1 MTIKAIHYETDR
13 PVRIEITGSYI
24 TGISELTPDRENR
37 GDLYVAPGLIDNQIN
52 GYGGVDFS
60 GNDLISERVKQA
72 AEAIISDGVTTFMP
86 TLITNSHENL
96 IRNFKILAESLRDP
110 FLKDTIPG
118 FHLEGPYISTEE
130 GFYGCHPVKYIRK
143 PSWDE
148 FAEYQEAAEGNIIQV
163 TISPETEGALEFIR
177 RCAEN
182 DITVALG
189 HTNAPSGIIDL
200 AAGIGARLS
209 THLGNGCAN
218 MIHRHNNPIW
228 SQLANDRLTPTLIAD
243 GHHLLPEE
251 IRVFHK
257 VKGSDNIVL
266 TSDVT
271 HLAGMNPGNYFYFGS
286 EVVLTAD
293 GLIKNPVLNC
303 LAGASLPLSKGV
315 GTMMSHTGCT
325 LGEAIRMASSNAA
338 RIYGLDDRGVLAPG
352 KRADLILFE
361 LKDNILIIKEVFKSG
376 KRQ

>member
-1 MTIKAIHYETDR
+1 MTIHAIHYETDR
-13 PVRIEITGSYI
+13 PVRIEITGSFI
-24 TGISELTPDRENR
+24 TDIWEQPPDRENR
-37 GDLYVAPGLIDNQIN
+37 GGLYVAPGLIDNQIN

-60 GNDLISERVKQA
+60 GDDLTSERVKQA

-96 IRNFKILAESLRDP
+96 IRNFKILAESLRDL

-130 GFYGCHPVKYIRK
+130 GFYGCHPVEYIRK

-148 FAEYQEAAEGNIIQV
+148 FAQYQEAAEGNIIQV

-177 RCAEN
+177 RCNEN
-182 DITVALG
+182 NINVALG
-189 HTNAPSGIIDL
+189 HTNASAHVIDL
-200 AAGIGARLS
+200 AVGSGARLS

-218 MIHRHNNPIW
+218 MIHRHNNPLW

-251 IRVFHK
+251 IRVFYK
-257 VKGSDNIVL
+257 VKGSDNIIL

-271 HLAGMNPGNYFYFGS
+271 HLTGMNPGNYVYFGS

-315 GTMMSHTGCT
+315 GTMMSYTGCT
-325 LGEAIRMASSNAA
+325 PGEAIRMASSNAA

-352 KRADLILFE
+352 KRADIILFE
-361 LKDNILIIKEVFKSG
+361 LKDKSIIIKETLKSG
-376 KRQ
+376 IRQ